1 MRVLV
6 VTHNYPRFP
15 GDPAG
20 AFVARLAEGV
30 QARGADVLVVAP
42 ATATGQSGMPGGVNV
57 ARFRYAPAFLQRVGY
72 RGDARL
78 RAVAAPAVAPV
89 LPAYVLAF
97 RRALARAVRDFAPDV
112 VHAHWWLPGGW
123 LAAGLRQPF
132 VVTSHGSD
140 VRLLERSRALRALG
154 RRVYTRASAVT
165 AVSEFLTRD
174 IVRLVGDLPCLEAT
188 PMPVDTALFASGR
201 SVAKANPPRLLYAGN
216 LVASKGVDVLVAAFG
231 ILRREGVP
239 CALRILGEGPDRPR
253 LQRIASDLGLDGQIE
268 WSDFVPQERMPAEYG
283 CSTVTVLPTRGQ
295 AEGLGLTLVEALC
308 AGSAVVG
315 TPAGGIPE
323 VIADGRTGLLAAD
336 GDPEDLAR
344 QLARVLQDADL
355 RARLVQAGGE
365 HVMRRWGSA
374 NAVERFWG
382 IYGTI
387 AGR

>member
-20 AFVARLAEGV
+20 AFVARLAEGI
-30 QARGADVLVVAP
+30 QARGADVRVVAP
-42 ATATGQSGMPGGVNV
+42 ATISRPPTTSSAVRV
-57 ARFRYAPAFLQRVGY
+57 ERFRYAPAFLQRVGY

-78 RAVAAPAVAPV
+78 KVVASPGVAVV

-97 RRALARAVRDFAPDV
+97 RRALTRAVRDFAPDV
-112 VHAHWWLPGGW
+112 VHAHWWLPAGW
-123 LAAGLRQPF
+123 LASGVDRPL

-140 VRLLERSRALRALG
+140 VRLLERSRVLRALG
-154 RRVYTRASAVT
+154 RRVLTRASAVT

-174 IVRLVGDLPCLEAT
+174 IVRLVGDVRRIET
-188 PMPVDTALFASGR
+188 IPMPVDVALFGSGR
-201 SVAKANPPRLLYAGN
+201 SVAKATPPRLLYAGN
-216 LVASKGVDVLVAAFG
+216 LVASKGVDVLVTAFG
-231 ILRREGVP
+231 ILQRQGVP
-239 CALRILGEGPDRPR
+239 CALKILGEGPDRPR
-253 LQRIASDLGLDGQIE
+253 LQGIARELGLDGRIE
-268 WSDFVPQERMPAEYG
+268 WSGFVPQERMPAEYG
-283 CSTVTVLPTRGQ
+283 SSTVTVLPTRGQ

-323 VIADGRTGLLAAD
+323 VIEDGRTGLLAAD

-344 QLARVLQDADL
+344 QLERLLRDPKL
-355 RARLVQAGGE
+355 RARLVEAGGE
-365 HVMRRWGSA
+365 HVLRRWGPA
-374 NAVERFWG
+374 NSVERFWSL
-382 IYGTI
+382 YGSI

>member
-42 ATATGQSGMPGGVNV
+42 AATAVRPMPSTVPV
-57 ARFRYAPAFLQRVGY
+57 KRFRYAPTFLQRVGY

-78 RAVAAPAVAPV
+78 RAATSPAVALA
-89 LPAYVLAF
+89 LPAYVLGF
-97 RRALARAVRDFAPDV
+97 RRALASALRDFAPDL

-123 LAAGLRQPF
+123 LASSLRRPC

-154 RRVYTRASAVT
+154 RRVYASASVVT

-174 IVRLVGDLPCLEAT
+174 IMRLIGDLARVEVT
-188 PMPVDTALFASGR
+188 PMPVDVTLFESGR
-201 SVAKANPPRLLYAGN
+201 AVAKATPPRLLYAGN
-216 LVASKGVDVLVAAFG
+216 LVTSKGVDLLVTAFAR
-231 ILRREGVP
+231 LRQQGVP
-239 CALRILGEGPDRPR
+239 CTLKILGEGPDRPR
-253 LQRIASDLGLDGQIE
+253 LQGIARTLGVGGEIE

-283 CSTVTVLPTRGQ
+283 ASTVTVLPTRGR

-323 VIADGRTGLLAAD
+323 VIEDGRTGLLAAD

-344 QLARVLQDADL
+344 QLARLLSDADL
-355 RARLVQAGGE
+355 RARLVRNGGE
-365 HVMRRWGSA
+365 RAIRRWGPA
-374 NAVERFWG
+374 NAVERFWS
-382 IYGTI
+382 IYGSI

>member
-30 QARGADVLVVAP
+30 QERGAEVLVVAP
-42 ATATGQSGMPGGVNV
+42 AASEVRSVPSGVRV
-57 ARFRYAPAFLQRVGY
+57 ERFRYAPTSLQRVGY

-78 RAVAAPAVAPV
+78 RAAISPAVALA
-89 LPAYVLAF
+89 LPAYVLRF
-97 RRALARAVRDFAPDV
+97 RLALASAVRDFAPDI

-123 LAAGLRQPF
+123 LASGLDRPL

-154 RRVYTRASAVT
+154 RRVYRKASVVT
-165 AVSEFLTRD
+165 AVSEFLARD
-174 IVRLVGDLPCLEAT
+174 IVRLAGGLRRVEAT
-188 PMPVDTALFASGR
+188 PMPVDVTLFESGR
-201 SVAKANPPRLLYAGN
+201 SVAKAAPPRLLYAGN
-216 LVASKGVDVLVAAFG
+216 LVASKGVDLLVTAFAR
-231 ILRREGVP
+231 LRQQGVP
-239 CALRILGEGPDRPR
+239 CTLRILGEGPDRPR
-253 LQRIASDLGLDGQIE
+253 LQGIARDLGVSGEVE

-283 CSTVTVLPTRGQ
+283 ASTVTVLPTRGQ

-323 VIADGRTGLLAAD
+323 VIEDGRTGLLAAD

-344 QLARVLQDADL
+344 QLARLLSDPDL
-355 RARLVQAGGE
+355 RTRLVRNGGE
-365 HVMRRWGSA
+365 HAIGRWGPA
-374 NAVERFWG
+374 NAVARFWS
-382 IYGTI
+382 IYGSI